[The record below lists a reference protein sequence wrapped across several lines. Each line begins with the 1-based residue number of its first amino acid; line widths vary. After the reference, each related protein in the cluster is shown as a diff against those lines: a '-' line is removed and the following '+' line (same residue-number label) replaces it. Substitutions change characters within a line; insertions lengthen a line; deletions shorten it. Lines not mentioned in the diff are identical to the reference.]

1 MKYTIFTNSVINRK
15 VMSKNLYSLS
25 VALLLTLTA
34 FAQAPEKMSYQ
45 AVVRDS
51 GDNLVSGQVVGMQ
64 ISILQTTSSGT
75 AVYIETQTPST
86 NVNGLVTLEI
96 GTGSVVSG
104 DFTAID
110 WSLDTYFVKI
120 ETDPTGGN
128 SYTITGTS
136 QLLSV
141 PYALHAKT
149 AENVINDEVDDA
161 DADATNELQNLEQL
175 LIVGNNA
182 NLNSIVNTGQIGI
195 GTATPNVES
204 SMEITTAL
212 PVIFPSMTQ
221 NEVNA
226 MVTPVEG
233 MVQFNTDA
241 HKLQVYSMLTNNAAI
256 LNEIY
261 LGTDVNDVFISQ
273 FGTSPIDGQII
284 AVELLLKDEFSNP
297 FPEID
302 FLGQGSFTV
311 PSYGSFT
318 WFTFVLPNPIQV
330 TAGGSWN
337 IDLAG
342 PGVDDRRF
350 ATNSSYP
357 DGGGC
362 CFPGANDLLFRVHI
376 QPNPGSFGWQNMH

>member
-75 AVYIETQTPST
+75 AVYVETQTPST

-110 WSLDTYFVKI
+110 WSLDTYFVKT

-284 AVELLLKDEFSNP
+284 AVELLLKDDLPNP

>member
-1 MKYTIFTNSVINRK
+1 MKYAIFTNSVINRN

-25 VALLLTLTA
+25 VALLLTLTT

-51 GDNLVSGQVVGMQ
+51 GDNLVSGQVIGMQ

-75 AVYIETQTPST
+75 AVYVETQTPST

-104 DFTAID
+104 DFTTID
-110 WSLDTYFVKI
+110 WSSDTYFVKT
-120 ETDPTGGN
+120 ETDPTGGI
-128 SYTITGTS
+128 SYTIAGTS

-212 PVIFPSMTQ
+212 PLIFPSMTQ

-261 LGTDVNDVFISQ
+261 LGTDVNDFFISQ

-284 AVELLLKDEFSNP
+284 AVELLLKDDLSNP

-302 FLGQGSFTV
+302 FQGQGSFTV

-337 IDLAG
+337 IDLIG
-342 PGVDDRRF
+342 PGVLDRRF

-362 CFPGANDLLFRVHI
+362 CFPGADDLLFRVHI

>member
-1 MKYTIFTNSVINRK
+1 
-15 VMSKNLYSLS
+15 
-25 VALLLTLTA
+25 
-34 FAQAPEKMSYQ
+34 MSYQ
-45 AVVRDS
+45 AVLRDS

-75 AVYIETQTPST
+75 AVYVETQTPNT

-110 WSLDTYFVKI
+110 WSSDTYFVKT

-161 DADATNELQNLEQL
+161 DTTNELQNLEQL
-175 LIVGNNA
+175 LIVGNNG

-195 GTATPNVES
+195 GTAMPNVES

-212 PVIFPSMTQ
+212 PLIFPSMTQ

-261 LGTDVNDVFISQ
+261 LGTDVNDFFISQ
-273 FGTSPIDGQII
+273 SGTSPIDGQII
-284 AVELLLKDEFSNP
+284 AVELLLKDDLPNP

-302 FLGQGSFTV
+302 FLGQ
-311 PSYGSFT
+311 
-318 WFTFVLPNPIQV
+318 
-330 TAGGSWN
+330 
-337 IDLAG
+337 
-342 PGVDDRRF
+342 
-350 ATNSSYP
+350 
-357 DGGGC
+357 
-362 CFPGANDLLFRVHI
+362 
-376 QPNPGSFGWQNMH
+376 